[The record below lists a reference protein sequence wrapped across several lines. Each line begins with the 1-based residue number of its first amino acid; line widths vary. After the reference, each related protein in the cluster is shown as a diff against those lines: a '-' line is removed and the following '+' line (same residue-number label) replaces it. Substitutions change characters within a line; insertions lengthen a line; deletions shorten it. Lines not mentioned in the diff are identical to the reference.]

1 MKIALIGRTEI
12 LYETARYLINNGH
25 SIVIII
31 TALEAPEY
39 TKTSEDFASL
49 ADELG
54 ITFLCGQKI
63 EKFEDKLID
72 AKAEVGVSMN
82 YTGIIPQS
90 IIDIFQYGILNAH
103 GGDLPRY
110 RGNACQAWA
119 IINGEKSIGLCIHKM
134 IGGEIDSG
142 DIIARDYSKI
152 TDNTKIGEIWNWM
165 KKTVPILFKDALD
178 KLDHN
183 KDFILEKQSKDKT
196 KILRCYSRRPEDGK
210 IDWKL
215 GAIEILRLINA
226 TSEPYSGAF
235 CEFESKKLIIWDAII
250 VYDNENFLAV
260 PGQVTLIAD
269 NYVEIACGAG
279 KLRLN
284 QIEIESFRGNPRKII
299 KSTRSRLK

>member
-25 SIVIII
+25 SVVIII

-63 EKFEDKLID
+63 EKFKGKLID

-119 IINGEKSIGLCIHKM
+119 IINGEKSIRLCIHKM
-134 IGGEIDSG
+134 IGGEIDS
-142 DIIARDYSKI
+142 
-152 TDNTKIGEIWNWM
+152 
-165 KKTVPILFKDALD
+165 
-178 KLDHN
+178 
-183 KDFILEKQSKDKT
+183 
-196 KILRCYSRRPEDGK
+196 
-210 IDWKL
+210 
-215 GAIEILRLINA
+215 EILLQGI
-226 TSEPYSGAF
+226 T
-235 CEFESKKLIIWDAII
+235 
-250 VYDNENFLAV
+250 
-260 PGQVTLIAD
+260 Q
-269 NYVEIACGAG
+269 
-279 KLRLN
+279 KLRTIPNRSNMELDEKN
-284 QIEIESFRGNPRKII
+284 S
-299 KSTRSRLK
+299 STAI